1 MGPLIPQL
9 FIFVPALIVGIIL
22 AMMVNPPAD
31 GDFATKAAYHVIGFL
46 IGFVPVALLMNWLYK
61 KFFT

>member
-1 MGPLIPQL
+1 MGPLIPKL
-9 FIFVPALIVGIIL
+9 FILVPALIVGIIF

-31 GDFATKAAYHVIGFL
+31 GDFTIKAAYRAISFL
-46 IGFVPVALLMNWLYK
+46 IGFFLVALPGSWLYK